1 MALTGLIKRTGRS
14 GWKSLFTRIISSTRV
29 HYKTAGMNLEIR
41 VEPGLEK
48 KLGIIFSSCTEPPPP
63 KKEENLSRK

>member
-14 GWKSLFTRIISSTRV
+14 GWKSLFTRIISGTQV

-48 KLGIIFSSCTEPPPP
+48 KNWESYSAHALSPPP
-63 KKEENLSRK
+63 KEENLSRK